1 MVEGED
7 WLHGC
12 LADKSAATACGYQ
25 HGPRCLFYLVESVLA
40 TVKPVLNLKG
50 CWYLCNKELLIT
62 TVCKFHCREY
72 EAVFLH
78 LCSFCSLMKSMTEKA
93 RINKSKKPMVITS
106 NKLGLRPMTNI
117 KMNCTKNVCKILPG
131 SCWKKVHLVVEC
143 KSMKKNQAINFHLIY
158 DPFQSHQ
165 TSKISLPTLTP
176 YWQQWKAT
184 ATRFLTVRWWCLTVK
199 RECFSFHCC

>member
-72 EAVFLH
+72 EAVFFYTFVLFAH
-78 LCSFCSLMKSMTEKA
+78 WWNQWLKKQELISQ
-93 RINKSKKPMVITS
+93 KKPMVITS
-106 NKLGLRPMTNI
+106 NKLGPMTNI

-143 KSMKKNQAINFHLIY
+143 KSMKKNQANNFHLIY

-165 TSKISLPTLTP
+165 GP
-176 YWQQWKAT
+176 YP
-184 ATRFLTVRWWCLTVK
+184 
-199 RECFSFHCC
+199 